1 MATSGMVTLIMR
13 QGPRPNQAFELTKDV
28 YTIGREAGNDITL
41 EDPQISRHHARLT
54 RQGNSYV
61 IEDLGSTNG
70 AFVNGRRVSTPVL
83 LSNGDM
89 LGFADTIV
97 LAVQVQNAVGDATV
111 VKRNAAVASS
121 LPQLQQLVQNTLVDL
136 ARLSA
141 SAANV
146 QPLKY
151 ILSWEPQKNA
161 RIFPLLAWAGY
172 LKDWPGPVAG
182 ERPAA
187 YIVMLGDKR
196 LRQSFETDQGIAAQS
211 ILLGATEKGLGGCI
225 IASIQRREL
234 RELLAIPDTPRSQL
248 SINVTRFIHHTGH
261 KHLSQK

>member
-1 MATSGMVTLIMR
+1 MAASGMVTLIMR

-97 LAVQVQNAVGDATV
+97 LAVQVQNPVADATV
-111 VKRNAAVASS
+111 VNRNAAVATSIS
-121 LPQLQQLVQNTLVDL
+121 PSTAPAFGPPPPPV
-136 ARLSA
+136 R
-141 SAANV
+141 SAAAVQQSVQAQPQPGQPSMQQGYVQSQPMPSGYV
-146 QPLKY
+146 QPTAKSSTSRYVL
-151 ILSWEPQKNA
+151 IS
-161 RIFPLLAWAGY
+161 
-172 LKDWPGPVAG
+172 
-182 ERPAA
+182 
-187 YIVMLGDKR
+187 LGC
-196 LRQSFETDQGIAAQS
+196 LV
-211 ILLGATEKGLGGCI
+211 
-225 IASIQRREL
+225 
-234 RELLAIPDTPRSQL
+234 LLAIVAAIFLVAWSFIDCASFRSVFGN
-248 SINVTRFIHHTGH
+248 IVPITC
-261 KHLSQK
+261 

>member
-1 MATSGMVTLIMR
+1 MAASGMVTLIMR

-97 LAVQVQNAVGDATV
+97 LAVQVQNPMADATV
-111 VKRNAAVASS
+111 VNRNAAVATSISS
-121 LPQLQQLVQNTLVDL
+121 TTAPAFAPPPPPPARSTATVQQPVQAQPYLGQQPMQQGY
-136 ARLSA
+136 
-141 SAANV
+141 V
-146 QPLKY
+146 QPTAKGSTSRYVL
-151 ILSWEPQKNA
+151 I
-161 RIFPLLAWAGY
+161 
-172 LKDWPGPVAG
+172 
-182 ERPAA
+182 
-187 YIVMLGDKR
+187 
-196 LRQSFETDQGIAAQS
+196 
-211 ILLGATEKGLGGCI
+211 GLGC
-225 IASIQRREL
+225 L
-234 RELLAIPDTPRSQL
+234 VLLAIVAAIFLVAWSFIDCASFRS
-248 SINVTRFIHHTGH
+248 IFGNIVPITC
-261 KHLSQK
+261 